1 MSVFVSRTTT
11 VGRSLRTLRGIYVRR
26 RIASVEHE
34 LATFGRPPW
43 LCRQAA
49 SSMPVT
55 LTVTDRICHG
65 RILAVYQDLSTLD
78 ALRRLIEDEQP
89 RRHDSQE

>member
-1 MSVFVSRTTT
+1 
-11 VGRSLRTLRGIYVRR
+11 
-26 RIASVEHE
+26 
-34 LATFGRPPW
+34 
-43 LCRQAA
+43 
-49 SSMPVT
+49 MPET